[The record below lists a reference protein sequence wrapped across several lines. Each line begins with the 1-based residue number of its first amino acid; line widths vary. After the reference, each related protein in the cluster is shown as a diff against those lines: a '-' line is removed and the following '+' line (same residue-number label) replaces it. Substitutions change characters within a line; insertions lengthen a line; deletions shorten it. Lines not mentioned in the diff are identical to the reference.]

1 MSSEEAIRKEARY
14 WLVRQQSGEMQA
26 QERVAFEAWLSA
38 DDLHRQ
44 EFERVASLW
53 GGMDEFR
60 SRSFPARE
68 AARRYRRTSVFGS
81 PFLRFAS
88 AFTIVAAVA
97 LVIVLGPRSAPEEI
111 HRTAKG
117 ERSAVTLADGSRI
130 ELNTDTELRVAY
142 SRKARTIHLDR
153 GEALFTVTSDRDR
166 PFEVMAG
173 AGRIVDLSTSFN
185 VHREDHQVS
194 VTVVEGAVSVTT
206 SRTGPIHLARGDALS
221 YAPTGRFLSQRKLNP
236 ETAVAWREGRMK
248 FDQTPLSEVM
258 SQLARYHPIS
268 YTFSDSRI
276 GEMKVSGT
284 FRTDDFQLLLDTLE
298 AALPV
303 HASVDGGFVRLEHA
317 VP

>member
-1 MSSEEAIRKEARY
+1 MSSEAIRKEARY

-26 QERVAFEAWLSA
+26 PERAAFEAWLGA
-38 DDLHRQ
+38 DESHRQ

-53 GGMDEFR
+53 GAMDEFR

-68 AARRYRRTSVFGS
+68 AARRYRHATIFGS
-81 PFLRFAS
+81 PFLRLAS
-88 AFTIVAAVA
+88 AFA
-97 LVIVLGPRSAPEEI
+97 LVVAVTLVYLSGSWNTPEEI

-117 ERSAVTLADGSRI
+117 ERSAVTLADGSQV

-153 GEALFTVTSDRDR
+153 GEALFTVASDRDR

-185 VHREDHQVS
+185 VHREDQQVS

-206 SRTGPIHLARGDALS
+206 NRTGPIHLARGDMLS
-221 YAPTGRFLSQRKLNP
+221 YAPTGSLLSQRKLNP
-236 ETAVAWREGRMK
+236 DTVVAWREGRMK
-248 FDQTPLSEVM
+248 FDRTPLSEVM

-268 YTFSDSRI
+268 YAFSDPRI
-276 GEMKVSGT
+276 GELKISGT
-284 FRTDDFQLLLDTLE
+284 FRTDDFRLLLDTLE

-303 HASVDGGFVRLEHA
+303 QASVDGRFVQLDHA
-317 VP
+317 AP